1 MTSKDSEESLR
12 AAREAEARWS
22 RGMRAAQQGE
32 AEAYQ
37 ELLQELLVVVR
48 RMVRAR
54 LSDSDAAE
62 DVVQIVLLSIHRAR
76 HTYQPSRPF
85 GPWMRSIV
93 RNAVTDAHRAR
104 GRRAGREVGVEAIDS
119 LPDPNASAVPA
130 DARLSPELG
139 AALAGLS
146 EKQRE
151 AVELIHLQGLSVA
164 EAALRAG
171 VSPGALKVRAHRGYR
186 ALREKLQGVEIT

>member
-1 MTSKDSEESLR
+1 MTTQDSEESLR

-22 RGMRAAQQGE
+22 AGMLAAQQGDAAAYE
-32 AEAYQ
+32 A
-37 ELLQELLVVVR
+37 LLGELLVVVR

-54 LSDSDAAE
+54 LSDPEAAE
-62 DVVQIVLLSIHRAR
+62 DVAQIVLLSIHRAR
-76 HTYQPSRPF
+76 HTYQPARPF

-93 RNAVTDAHRAR
+93 RNAVIDNLRAR
-104 GRRAGREVGVEAIDS
+104 GRRVEREVGVEAIDS
-119 LPDPNASAVPA
+119 LPDPSGPSLPE
-130 DARLSPELG
+130 DTQLSPELSG
-139 AALAGLS
+139 ALAELPV
-146 EKQRE
+146 KQRE

-186 ALREKLQGVEIT
+186 ALRSRLQGVEIS

>member
-130 DARLSPELG
+130 DAPLSPELG